1 MLSPLCSE
9 ATWYYLAM
17 ADEKNLSIQAHFVTG
32 KKDPAQNIQWK
43 YLHCQIK
50 DPQGNVYFELKNVQA
65 PDFWSQL
72 AVDIAAAKYFR
83 KRGVPKG
90 GKSSASKSVLG
101 GETSVLQLIERVTE
115 ALQKTSR
122 LQKYFSPSESKIFE
136 RELKYL
142 LLNQMGS
149 FNSPVWF
156 NCGLFEKYGL
166 STYRKPQVSA
176 CFIQSIDDNLDSI
189 FELLKTEAR
198 LFKYGSGSGTN
209 FSNLRSKYEE
219 LEGGGTSSGLISFLE
234 VFDRGAGSIKSG
246 GTTRRA
252 AKMVVVDI
260 DHPEIEEFIR
270 WKMKEEQKAAAL
282 IAAGYGPGID
292 GEAYRTVSGQNSNNS
307 IRMTDKF
314 MKAVLEDRDWHL
326 KDRLHGKALRTL
338 KAKDLWRSIAQSA
351 WACADP
357 GLQFHDAINKM
368 NPVKKSGEIRASNP
382 CSEYMFLD
390 NSACNLASLN
400 LIRFWSTEEKTFSW
414 TAFDHAARTLY
425 LSQDL
430 FVDYAG
436 YPTEEIAHNSR
447 AFRPLGLGYAGLGA
461 LLMRMGIPYD
471 SELARHWAA
480 ALTSRLTAVAYLTST
495 EIAAAKG
502 PFPAFAKNKGSM
514 LEVLKKHLAAN
525 KKIRW
530 ELLDSSL
537 LDSSRED
544 TSLKK
549 STLSLWNQIMDAAKR
564 SGIRNAQATLIAPTG
579 TIGLVMDSDT
589 TGIEPDY
596 SLVKIKKLA
605 GGGEVQIVST
615 SLAVGL
621 KALNYSA
628 SQIEKISDHVVKFGS
643 ILHAPE
649 ILEDHKNIFRTAQE
663 ISPEAHLLMMA
674 VVQPFLSGAISKTI
688 NMPKST
694 TPEQVEDIHLRA
706 WRLGLKSVAIYRDGS
721 KQFQP
726 LQTNPKCSD
735 CGGVTEMVGSCWR
748 CAHCGFVMGCA

>member
-1 MLSPLCSE
+1 M
-9 ATWYYLAM
+9 T
-17 ADEKNLSIQAHFVTG
+17 DQKNLSIQAYFVTG

-43 YLHCQIK
+43 DLHCQIK

-83 KRGVPKG
+83 KRGVPK
-90 GKSSASKSVLG
+90 SG

-115 ALQKTSR
+115 ALEKTAR
-122 LQKYFSPSESKIFE
+122 LQKYFRPAEAGIFQ
-136 RELKYL
+136 RELKHL

-270 WKMKEEQKAAAL
+270 WKMKEEKKAAAL
-282 IAAGYGPGID
+282 IEAGYGPGID

-307 IRMTDKF
+307 IRVTDKF
-314 MKAVLEDRDWHL
+314 MKAVLEDRDWQL
-326 KDRLHGKALRTL
+326 KDRLQGKTLRTL

-400 LIRFWSTEEKTFSW
+400 LIRFWSAEEKKFSW

-425 LSQDL
+425 LAQDL

-436 YPTEEIAHNSR
+436 YPTEEIARNSR
-447 AFRPLGLGYAGLGA
+447 TFRPLGLGYAGLGA

-471 SELARHWAA
+471 SELARQWAA

-502 PFPAFAKNKGSM
+502 PFPAFRKNKSSM
-514 LEVLKKHLAAN
+514 LEVLKKHLEAN
-525 KKIRW
+525 RKIRW
-530 ELLDSSL
+530 ELLDSAQGL
-537 LDSSRED
+537 
-544 TSLKK
+544 SLKK
-549 STLSLWNQIMDAAKR
+549 STLSFWSQIFAATTRK
-564 SGIRNAQATLIAPTG
+564 GIRNAQATLIAPTG

-615 SLAVGL
+615 SLEVGL
-621 KALNYSA
+621 KALNYSE
-628 SQIEKISDHVVKFGS
+628 SQIEKINQHVLKFGS

-649 ILEDHKNIFRTAQE
+649 IQEEHKNIFRTAQE
-663 ISPEAHLLMMA
+663 ILPDAHLLMMA
-674 VVQPFLSGAISKTI
+674 AVQPFLSGAISKTI

-694 TPEQVEDIHLRA
+694 TPEQVEEIHLRA